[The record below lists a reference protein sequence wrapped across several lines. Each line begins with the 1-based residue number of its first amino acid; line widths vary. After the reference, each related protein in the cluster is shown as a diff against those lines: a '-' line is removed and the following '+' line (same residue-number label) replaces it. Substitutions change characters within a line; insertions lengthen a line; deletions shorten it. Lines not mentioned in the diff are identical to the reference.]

1 MRPFKFRAAAALD
14 MRRKEED
21 AAVLELARKE
31 ASFRQI
37 EASLQSAER
46 TREGALADQ
55 HKQSQQGIDIA
66 TLFWHR
72 NWIVRLQATVV
83 DLRAELHT
91 AQQAV
96 QIARQA
102 WQLAKRR
109 RLSLERLR
117 DRAQARHR
125 ADEQREELKVID
137 ELARVRFT
145 TPDGGMET
153 GQ

>member
-1 MRPFKFRAAAALD
+1 MRSFKFRAAAALD

-21 AAVLELARKE
+21 AAALELARKD

-37 EASLQSAER
+37 EAALQSAENA
-46 TREGALADQ
+46 RETALADQ
-55 HKQSQQGIDIA
+55 HAQSQQGIDIA

-83 DLRAELHT
+83 NLRADRHA

-117 DRAQARHR
+117 DRALARHR
-125 ADEQREELKVID
+125 A
-137 ELARVRFT
+137 
-145 TPDGGMET
+145 
-153 GQ
+153 

>member
-14 MRRKEED
+14 MRRKAED
-21 AAVLELARKE
+21 AAALELARKD

-37 EASLQSAER
+37 ESALQSAEHAR
-46 TREGALADQ
+46 ASALADQ
-55 HKQSQQGIDIA
+55 HAQSQRGIDIA

-83 DLRAELHT
+83 DLRAESHT

-96 QIARQA
+96 LIARQA

-145 TPDGGMET
+145 TPDPGMEM
-153 GQ
+153 

>member
-1 MRPFKFRAAAALD
+1 MRSFKFRVAAALD

-21 AAVLELARKE
+21 AAALELAQKD
-31 ASFRQI
+31 ATFQQI
-37 EASLQSAER
+37 EAALRSAEE
-46 TREGALADQ
+46 TRERALADQ
-55 HKQSQQGIDIA
+55 LAQSQQGIDIA

-83 DLRAELHT
+83 NLRADRHA

-96 QIARQA
+96 QIARHA

-145 TPDGGMET
+145 TRTEI
-153 GQ
+153 